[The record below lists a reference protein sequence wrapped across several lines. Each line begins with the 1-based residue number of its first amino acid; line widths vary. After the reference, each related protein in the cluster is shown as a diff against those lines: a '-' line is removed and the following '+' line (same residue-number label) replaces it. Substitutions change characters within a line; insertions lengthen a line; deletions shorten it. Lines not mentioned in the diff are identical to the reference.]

1 MNEFVSYK
9 FNKKRLTRIIVNL
22 TVINYLLENV
32 KESKFYIDNRV
43 LLKCGWDAM
52 AEQFALNRIL
62 RPAEFDSSIDY
73 LVNLVREGMDVE
85 NIRKMLSK
93 NTKENNN
100 DESQ

>member
-1 MNEFVSYK
+1 
-9 FNKKRLTRIIVNL
+9 
-22 TVINYLLENV
+22 
-32 KESKFYIDNRV
+32 
-43 LLKCGWDAM
+43 M